1 MKLLIRITH
10 DLIIDRHMSAKPSN
24 KNRLFQN
31 FGIFSTY
38 LIQEIISTSLL
49 KDTTSLIISKM
60 L

>member
-1 MKLLIRITH
+1 
-10 DLIIDRHMSAKPSN
+10 MSAKPSN